1 MIEAKDMTT
10 HIPQR
15 GFTLL
20 IAVILSSVALA
31 LGLALIDVA
40 YKQVT
45 LALASKQSQY
55 AFVNADTALECAL
68 YWDQKQD
75 AFNHE
80 DAGSSFNINCGNQ
93 SVAVSYPSSSGVRT
107 ATFSIPCGTAGANP
121 GTVAAAV
128 TVRKESDA
136 RTSIYANGYS
146 VCSPTDL
153 RRIERGLK
161 ASY

>member
-1 MIEAKDMTT
+1 MIKK
-10 HIPQR
+10 IPQR

-20 IAVILSSVALA
+20 IAVVLSSVALA
-31 LGLALIDVA
+31 LGLALIDIS

-55 AFVNADTALECAL
+55 AFVNADTALECTL

-75 AFNHE
+75 AFNHAN
-80 DAGSSFNINCGNQ
+80 AGSNFSISCGGMSIPVSF
-93 SVAVSYPSSSGVRT
+93 PSSSGVRT
-107 ATFSIPCGTAGANP
+107 ATFTMPCPQGGA
-121 GTVAAAV
+121 TVAATV

-136 RTSIYANGYS
+136 RTNIYANGYS